1 MEGMKKLLSF
11 ALIVFCS
18 IALVSCGAKE
28 PENSKLISTQENKDV
43 TVGSSLDRINIEKP
57 GETTINNQV
66 GKPIEQTN
74 NSDKITV
81 TAIIQTNMGLIE
93 IGLYGN
99 DAPLTV
105 ANFLQKVNDFK
116 YNGLTFHRIVQ
127 GFVIQGGDPLGN
139 GSGGEKMAVDPMG
152 KNNNKRG
159 SLAMASS
166 DQNYP
171 ISHQSDMQFFVN
183 LVDNTSL
190 DGMGFIPFGEVTS
203 GMEVV
208 DKMAKVQTGDNDKP
222 LEPPI
227 IERAY
232 LKK

>member
-1 MEGMKKLLSF
+1 MKNIISF
-11 ALIVFCS
+11 ALIFVC
-18 IALVSCGAKE
+18 IAALVSCGAKE
-28 PENSKLISTQENKDV
+28 PENGQVISAQENKDV
-43 TVGSSLDRINIEKP
+43 TVGSSLDKIHIEKP
-57 GETTINNQV
+57 GETTIDNQV
-66 GKPIEQTN
+66 DRPVEQTS
-74 NSDKITV
+74 NSHKITATV
-81 TAIIQTNMGLIE
+81 IMQTNMGVIE

-99 DAPLTV
+99 EAPLTV

-116 YNGLTFHRIVQ
+116 YNGLTFHRIVP
-127 GFVIQGGDPLGN
+127 GFVVQGGDPLGN
-139 GSGGEKMAVDPMG
+139 GSGGEKMGVDPIG

-208 DKMAKVQTGDNDKP
+208 DKIARVPTSGEKP
-222 LEPPI
+222 LEPPV
-227 IERAY
+227 IERIY